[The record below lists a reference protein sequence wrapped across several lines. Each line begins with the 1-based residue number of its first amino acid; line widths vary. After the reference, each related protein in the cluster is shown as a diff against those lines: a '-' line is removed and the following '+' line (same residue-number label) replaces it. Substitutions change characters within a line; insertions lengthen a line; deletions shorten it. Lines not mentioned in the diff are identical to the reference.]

1 MRTQPLSGVSSDRFW
16 TAIEDLIA
24 TSEVVI
30 DRPKGSRH
38 PQITEAIYP
47 VDYGYLKGTTA
58 GDGDGIDI
66 WVGSIRPPVVGAI
79 VCTVDLKNRDA
90 EIKVLFGCTGA
101 EEDRI
106 LAFLN
111 KGRMSAVLLLRPD
124 RAGH

>member
-1 MRTQPLSGVSSDRFW
+1 MATEALTGISSDKFW
-16 TAIEDLIA
+16 TAIEELIA

-38 PQITEAIYP
+38 PKVGEAIYP

-66 WVGSIRPPVVGAI
+66 WIGSINPPVVTAI
-79 VCTVDLKNRDA
+79 VCTVDQKKRDA
-90 EIKVLFGCTGA
+90 EIKVLLGCTRA
-101 EEDRI
+101 EEVEI

-111 KGRMSAVLLLRPD
+111 RGNMAAVLIWHPV
-124 RAGH
+124 AAAQ